1 MNGTVIFGVA
11 LIIVGLFF
19 AGSWMLPMLI
29 GGVAVAAYG
38 AFAPVNLPPPGDQA
52 PAGDDPFV

>member
-11 LIIVGLFF
+11 LIAVGLFVGGPGLF
-19 AGSWMLPMLI
+19 PMLI

-38 AFAPVNLPPPGDQA
+38 AFAPVGRTRPIDRA
-52 PAGDDPFV
+52 PAADDPFV